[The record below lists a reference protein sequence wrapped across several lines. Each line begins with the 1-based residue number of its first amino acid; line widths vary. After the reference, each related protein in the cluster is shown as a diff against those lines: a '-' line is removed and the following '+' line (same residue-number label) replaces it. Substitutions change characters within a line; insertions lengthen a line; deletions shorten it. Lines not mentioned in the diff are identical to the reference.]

1 MSRIRI
7 IPCID
12 MIGGKVVKG
21 RRFSDVK
28 EVGDVKSLA
37 KRYSETLADEIVFYD
52 ITASQEGRSTDL
64 TVLADIGSCITVP
77 FSIGGGISSI
87 ADIKRCLDVG
97 ASKVSINSAA
107 VKDPGFIKK
116 ASDEFGSNRIVVGV
130 DVKQNKMGT
139 WNVYLK
145 GGTLDT
151 GISVTEWV
159 KKATSLG
166 AGEFIINSIDGD
178 GMKNGYDVSL
188 FKEVK
193 KATNLPVIA
202 SGGAGTFE
210 DFYHI
215 IVAAGVDGV
224 LAASVFHYGEISI
237 TDLKKYLM
245 QRGVDVLGA

>member
-21 RRFSDVK
+21 RRFGDVK
-28 EVGDVKSLA
+28 EVGDVKALA

-52 ITASQEGRSTDL
+52 ITASQEGRNTDL
-64 TVLADIGSCITVP
+64 TVLADISSCITVP

-87 ADIKRCLDVG
+87 GDIKRCLDVG
-97 ASKVSINSAA
+97 AIKVSINSAA
-107 VKDPGFIKK
+107 VKDPGFIKQ
-116 ASDEFGSNRIVVGV
+116 ASDEFGSNKIVVGV
-130 DVKQNKMGT
+130 DVKQKKKGT

-151 GISVTEWV
+151 GISVIEWV

-193 KATNLPVIA
+193 KSTNLPVIA

>member
-1 MSRIRI
+1 
-7 IPCID
+7 
-12 MIGGKVVKG
+12 
-21 RRFSDVK
+21 
-28 EVGDVKSLA
+28 
-37 KRYSETLADEIVFYD
+37 
-52 ITASQEGRSTDL
+52 
-64 TVLADIGSCITVP
+64 
-77 FSIGGGISSI
+77 
-87 ADIKRCLDVG
+87 
-97 ASKVSINSAA
+97 
-107 VKDPGFIKK
+107 
-116 ASDEFGSNRIVVGV
+116 
-130 DVKQNKMGT
+130 MGT

-215 IVAAGVDGV
+215 IVTAVSYTHLDVYKRQVDGV